1 MGPMSWSIC
10 ELLRDKVNEEK
21 RELKKWREKT
31 ERSEKEKK
39 GKVRKRRDRARRK
52 DRKMEERKIETDG
65 EKRKIHG
72 GKEKLR

>member
-1 MGPMSWSIC
+1 
-10 ELLRDKVNEEK
+10 
-21 RELKKWREKT
+21 
-31 ERSEKEKK
+31 
-39 GKVRKRRDRARRK
+39 VRKRRDRARRK